1 MTCTMT
7 HSALHFFEKL
17 TFEKKPKKQNT
28 TLNGQISKTRTN
40 VESKLQFLES
50 LFNFFRSSVIFC
62 APYPVGIW
70 QELCPPQPLAALAGL
85 QD

>member
-17 TFEKKPKKQNT
+17 TFEKNPKKQLT

-40 VESKLQFLES
+40 VESKLKFLES
-50 LFNFFRSSVIFC
+50 LIFFKTVLFF
-62 APYPVGIW
+62 AHPTPVGIW
-70 QELCPPQPLAALAGL
+70 QGLCPPQPLAALAGL